1 MTGDNISGVA
11 VLIFV
16 DKATKMLTIFE
27 VVTLIIIVGVVIVML
42 GDITRGVTVVMEVK
56 VAGVEVTATVDSS
69 PLVTTAGASLI
80 PLAELVTGVGVTV
93 TNDSLLV
100 TTADDSLL
108 VSSGLVTD
116 VAES

>member
-1 MTGDNISGVA
+1 MTSDNISRVA
-11 VLIFV
+11 VLMFV
-16 DKATKMLTIFE
+16 EKATEVLTISE
-27 VVTLIIIVGVVIVML
+27 VVTLIVGVAIVML

-116 VAES
+116 AAES